1 MFLALLG
8 TVAAKKSPDCR
19 VLSMSGGGSFGAFES
34 GVLSRMVEDEPGLNY
49 EYMLGISAGAL
60 NAGYLSLYPDDA
72 NGLRNA
78 IQALKD
84 LWVSTK
90 NDDVWKPRLDP
101 FGKDPSILSTEPLEE
116 LLDRV
121 LLNRTVQRKVTIG
134 TTNLATGAMARH
146 DEDELANQP
155 NLLMRASSAIPMVFP
170 PVTVNGTQH
179 VDGGNSANVLTVHG
193 IDRCDLAWKA
203 KGRIIPPTIQIDVI
217 MAEQTI
223 PQVTPEETVGWD
235 LLQLASREFEIA
247 KKQLFDHQLRFQ
259 CAPGVESRIHM
270 TLRAPNGVIQKGKF
284 LYPAILDF
292 DNGEKIWGIGFNTSR
307 ISTTSFDFCL

>member
-1 MFLALLG
+1 
-8 TVAAKKSPDCR
+8 
-19 VLSMSGGGSFGAFES
+19 
-34 GVLSRMVEDEPGLNY
+34 
-49 EYMLGISAGAL
+49 
-60 NAGYLSLYPDDA
+60 
-72 NGLRNA
+72 
-78 IQALKD
+78 
-84 LWVSTK
+84 
-90 NDDVWKPRLDP
+90 
-101 FGKDPSILSTEPLEE
+101 
-116 LLDRV
+116 
-121 LLNRTVQRKVTIG
+121 
-134 TTNLATGAMARH
+134 
-146 DEDELANQP
+146 
-155 NLLMRASSAIPMVFP
+155 
-170 PVTVNGTQH
+170 
-179 VDGGNSANVLTVHG
+179 LTVHG